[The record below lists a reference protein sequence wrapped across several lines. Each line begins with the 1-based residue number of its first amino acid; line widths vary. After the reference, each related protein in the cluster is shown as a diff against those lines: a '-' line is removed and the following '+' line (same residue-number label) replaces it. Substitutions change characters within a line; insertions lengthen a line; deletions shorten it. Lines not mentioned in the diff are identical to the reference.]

1 MTSVN
6 TNIGALVAQDS
17 MSKAS
22 KEMDQAIARL
32 SSGLR
37 INTAADD
44 AAGMSIASKMEAQ
57 SRGLEQ
63 AIRNS
68 ADAQAMIDTTE
79 GAHDEIT
86 NVLQRLR
93 ELAVQSSNDT
103 NTALD
108 RTFLKAETTALINE
122 IDRIASQT
130 QWNNLNVLDGTF
142 TSKSFQVGAN
152 AGQTI
157 AVTVDTAATASIG
170 AFESTSAADILA
182 AHASNTVTA
191 FAGDITLNGHLGSS
205 TITVATSDS
214 AENIAENTN
223 LVTSSTGITAEG
235 KTYAEFDTVSA
246 DGTVSFTLGD
256 FDGNTAAISAVVTTT
271 DLSALVTSI
280 NSNAGTTG
288 ITASH
293 NGSDKSTVMLH
304 SATGDNITIANFAHS
319 TGSATAKLGAY
330 NFDGAAQ
337 VGSDITLTEAGV
349 AGDTDSSVV
358 TGEVKFSSVK
368 VFTHTHATGEYFD
381 ATTSAT
387 GTINN
392 IATID
397 IGTVAGAK
405 DAIRAIDGALGKIN
419 LSRSDLGAVSN
430 RLDSVISN
438 LSNVSTN
445 TKASMSNIQDA
456 DFASETSKLTRAQIL
471 NQAATSMLAQ
481 ANASKQSVLSLLQ
494 G

>member
-17 MSKAS
+17 MSKAT

-44 AAGMSIASKMEAQ
+44 AAGMSISSKMEAQ

-130 QWNNLNVLDGTF
+130 QWNNQNVLDGTF

-157 AVTVDTAATASIG
+157 AVSVDTAASASIG
-170 AFESTSAADILA
+170 AFESTSTANTLA
-182 AHASNTVTA
+182 SHASNTVTA
-191 FAGDITLNGHLGSS
+191 FAGDITLNGHLGAS

-223 LVTSSTGITAEG
+223 AVTSSTGITAEG
-235 KTYAEFDTVSA
+235 KTYAELKSVSA

-256 FDGNTAAISAVVTTT
+256 FDGNTASISAVVTTT

-288 ITASH
+288 ITATH
-293 NGSDKSTVMLH
+293 NGSDKSTVLLH
-304 SATGDNITIANFAHS
+304 SATGDNITILNYGHT
-319 TGSATAKLGAY
+319 TGSATASWQAY
-330 NFDGAAQ
+330 NFDGDTA
-337 VGSDITLTEAGV
+337 VGSAVTLTEA
-349 AGDTDSSVV
+349 ASDSSVV
-358 TGEVKFSSVK
+358 TGSVKFSSVK
-368 VFTHTHATGEYFD
+368 VFTHSHTTAEYFGG
-381 ATTSAT
+381 TTSAT
-387 GTINN
+387 GAINN

-438 LSNVSTN
+438 LSNVTTN

-456 DFASETSKLTRAQIL
+456 DFAAETSKLTRSQIL

>member
-1 MTSVN
+1 M
-6 TNIGALVAQDS
+6 
-17 MSKAS
+17 
-22 KEMDQAIARL
+22 
-32 SSGLR
+32 
-37 INTAADD
+37 
-44 AAGMSIASKMEAQ
+44 
-57 SRGLEQ
+57 
-63 AIRNS
+63 
-68 ADAQAMIDTTE
+68 
-79 GAHDEIT
+79 
-86 NVLQRLR
+86 
-93 ELAVQSSNDT
+93 
-103 NTALD
+103 
-108 RTFLKAETTALINE
+108 
-122 IDRIASQT
+122 
-130 QWNNLNVLDGTF
+130 NVLDGTF

-170 AFESTSAADILA
+170 AFESTGTA
-182 AHASNTVTA
+182 NTVLATSVAGTA
-191 FAGDITLNGHLGSS
+191 NSSYRFCWRHITLNGHLGAS

-223 LVTSSTGITAEG
+223 AVTSSTGITAEG
-235 KTYAEFDTVSA
+235 KTYAELKSVSA

-256 FDGNTAAISAVVTTT
+256 YDGNTASISAVVTTT

-288 ITASH
+288 ITATH
-293 NGSDKSTVMLH
+293 NGSDKATVLLH
-304 SATGDNITIANFAHS
+304 SATGDNITMGNYNHT
-319 TGSATAKLGAY
+319 TGSATASWQAY
-330 NFDGAAQ
+330 NFDGDTA
-337 VGSDITLTEAGV
+337 VGSAVTLTQAT
-349 AGDTDSSVV
+349 TDSSVV
-358 TGEVKFSSVK
+358 TGVVKFSSVK
-368 VFTHTHATGEYFD
+368 VFTHSHTTGEYFG

-387 GTINN
+387 GAINN

>member
-122 IDRIASQT
+122 IDRISSQT
-130 QWNNLNVLDGTF
+130 QWNNMNVLDGTF
-142 TSKSFQVGAN
+142 SSKSFQVGAN

-170 AFESTSAADILA
+170 AFESTGTAKLLATAVANSTAAV
-182 AHASNTVTA
+182 ST
-191 FAGDITLNGHLGSS
+191 FAGDITLNGHLGAS
-205 TITVATSDS
+205 TITVTANDSVKTIATN
-214 AENIAENTN
+214 ANA
-223 LVTSSTGITAEG
+223 VTSSTGITAEA
-235 KTYAEFDTVSA
+235 KTYAELTAVSA
-246 DGTVSFTLGD
+246 DGTVSFTLTGS
-256 FDGNTAAISAVVTTT
+256 AAASISAVVTTT

-288 ITASH
+288 ITATH
-293 NGSDKSTVMLH
+293 NGTDKSTVLLH
-304 SATGDNITIANFAHS
+304 SATGENIVVVDYVNSAAGTATIDA
-319 TGSATAKLGAY
+319 LD
-330 NFDGAAQ
+330 FDGANA
-337 VGSDITLTEAGV
+337 VGAVTLTSGA
-349 AGDTDSSVV
+349 ATDSNVV
-358 TGEVKFSSVK
+358 TGVIKFSSVK
-368 VFTHTHATGEYFD
+368 VFTHSRTAGDYYTNASE
-381 ATTSAT
+381 TSA
-387 GTINN
+387 INN

-397 IGTVAGAK
+397 IGSVSGAK

-456 DFASETSKLTRAQIL
+456 DFASETSKLTRSQIL

>member
-44 AAGMSIASKMEAQ
+44 AAGMSISSKMEAQ

-130 QWNNLNVLDGTF
+130 QWNNMNVLDGTF
-142 TSKSFQVGAN
+142 ASKSFQVGAN
-152 AGQTI
+152 AGQT
-157 AVTVDTAATASIG
+157 VSVSVDTAATASIG
-170 AFESTSAADILA
+170 AFESTSVANTAASATSA
-182 AHASNTVTA
+182 ATSGFTGN
-191 FAGDITLNGHLGSS
+191 ITLNGHLGAS
-205 TITVATSDS
+205 TLTVATSDS
-214 AENIAENTN
+214 VKTIAAAANA
-223 LVTSSTGITAEG
+223 VTSSTGITAEA
-235 KTYAEFDTVSA
+235 KTYAEFAAVSA
-246 DGTVSFTLGD
+246 NGTVGFTLLGS
-256 FDGNTAAISAVVTTT
+256 ASASIEAVVTTT
-271 DLSALVTSI
+271 DLTALKTSI

-288 ITASH
+288 ITAEF
-293 NGSDKSTVMLH
+293 NGGDKSKLLLH
-304 SATGDNITIANFAHS
+304 SATGENISVADMSHT
-319 TGSATAKLGAY
+319 TGSATATLGAY
-330 NFDGAAQ
+330 DFDGASA
-337 VGSDITLTEAGV
+337 VGSAQTLTEA
-349 AGDTDSSVV
+349 ASDSSAV
-358 TGEVKFSSVK
+358 TGALKLSSVK
-368 VFTHTHATGEYFD
+368 VFTHSQTASKYYTNASETG
-381 ATTSAT
+381 A
-387 GTINN
+387 INN

-397 IGTVAGAK
+397 IGTVSGAK

-430 RLDSVISN
+430 RLDSVMAN

-456 DFASETSKLTRAQIL
+456 DFAAETSKLTRSQIL

>member
-6 TNIGALVAQDS
+6 TNIGALIAQDS

-68 ADAQAMIDTTE
+68 ADAQSMIDTTE
-79 GAHDEIT
+79 GAHVEIT

-122 IDRIASQT
+122 IDRISSQT
-130 QWNNLNVLDGTF
+130 QWNNMNVLDGTF
-142 TSKSFQVGAN
+142 SSKSFQVGAN
-152 AGQTI
+152 AGQT
-157 AVTVDTAATASIG
+157 VSVSVDTAATASIG
-170 AFESTSAADILA
+170 SFESTSTANTLA

-191 FAGDITLNGHLGSS
+191 FAGDITLNGHLGAS

-223 LVTSSTGITAEG
+223 AVTSSTGITAEG
-235 KTYAEFDTVSA
+235 KSYAELDTINA
-246 DGTVSFTLGD
+246 DGTVTFTLGD
-256 FDGNTAAISAVVTTT
+256 FDGNTAAISAVITTT
-271 DLSALVTSI
+271 DLSALVTNI

-293 NGSDKSTVMLH
+293 NGSDKSTVLLH
-304 SATGDNITIANFAHS
+304 SATGDNITLANFAHS
-319 TGSATAKLGAY
+319 TSGSTAKFGAY
-330 NFDGAAQ
+330 NFDGDTA
-337 VGSDITLTEAGV
+337 VGSDVTLTDAG
-349 AGDTDSSVV
+349 TDSSVV
-358 TGEVKFSSVK
+358 TGVVKFSSVK
-368 VFTHTHATGEYFD
+368 VFTHSHTTAEYFGG
-381 ATTSAT
+381 TTSAT
-387 GTINN
+387 GAINN

>member
-6 TNIGALVAQDS
+6 TNIGALIAQDS

-22 KEMDQAIARL
+22 KEMDQSIARL

-63 AIRNS
+63 AIRNAS
-68 ADAQAMIDTTE
+68 DAQSMIDTTE

-122 IDRIASQT
+122 IDRISSQT
-130 QWNNLNVLDGTF
+130 QWNNMNVLDGTF
-142 TSKSFQVGAN
+142 ASKSFQVGAN
-152 AGQTI
+152 AGQT
-157 AVTVDTAATASIG
+157 VSVSVDTAASASIG
-170 AFESTSAADILA
+170 AFESTSTANTLA
-182 AHASNTVTA
+182 SHASDTVTA
-191 FAGDITLNGHLGSS
+191 FDGDITLNGHLGAS

-223 LVTSSTGITAEG
+223 AVTSSTGITAEG
-235 KTYAEFDTVSA
+235 KTYAELKTVSA
-246 DGTVSFTLGD
+246 NGTVSFTLGD

-288 ITASH
+288 ITATH
-293 NGSDKSTVMLH
+293 NGSDKATVLLH
-304 SATGDNITIANFAHS
+304 SATGDNITMLDYNHT
-319 TGSATAKLGAY
+319 TGSATASWQAY
-330 NFDGAAQ
+330 NFDGDTA
-337 VGSDITLTEAGV
+337 VGSAVTLTQGAS
-349 AGDTDSSVV
+349 DSSVV
-358 TGEVKFSSVK
+358 TGSVKFSSVK
-368 VFTHTHATGEYFD
+368 VFTHSHTTGEYFG

-387 GTINN
+387 GAINN

>member
-6 TNIGALVAQDS
+6 TNVGALMAQDG
-17 MSKAS
+17 MTKAS

-37 INTAADD
+37 INNAADD
-44 AAGMSIASKMEAQ
+44 AAGMSIVSKMEAQ

-68 ADAQAMIDTTE
+68 ADAQSMIDTTE
-79 GAHDEIT
+79 GAHVEIT

-93 ELAVQSSNDT
+93 EISVQSANDT

-108 RTFLKAETTALINE
+108 RTFLKAEATALINE
-122 IDRIASQT
+122 IDRITTQT
-130 QWNNLNVLDGTF
+130 QWNNMNVLDGTF
-142 TSKSFQVGAN
+142 SSKQFQVGAN
-152 AGQTI
+152 AGQ
-157 AVTVDTAATASIG
+157 VVSVSVDTTATASIG
-170 AFESTSAADILA
+170 AFESTSTANTLA
-182 AHASNTVTA
+182 AHASNIVSTFT
-191 FAGDITLNGHLGSS
+191 GDITLNGHLGSS

-214 AENIAENTN
+214 AENIAENAN
-223 LVTSSTGITAEG
+223 AVTSSTGITAEG
-235 KTYAEFDTVSA
+235 RTFAQLSAVSA

-256 FDGNTAAISAVVTTT
+256 FDSNTAAISAVVTTT
-271 DLSALVTSI
+271 DLTALKTSI

-288 ITASH
+288 ITAEFV
-293 NGSDKSTVMLH
+293 GTDKSKIMLQ
-304 SATGDNITIANFAHS
+304 SATGDNITIDTYLN
-319 TGSATAKLGAY
+319 SAGGTM
-330 NFDGAAQ
+330 NVEDFDFDGATASGAGQ
-337 VGSDITLTEAGV
+337 NLTSG
-349 AGDTDSSVV
+349 GDDCTVV
-358 TGEVKFSSVK
+358 TGIVKFSSVK
-368 VFTHTHATGEYFD
+368 VFTHSHTTAEYFGNSTTATG
-381 ATTSAT
+381 A
-387 GTINN
+387 INN
-392 IATID
+392 ISTID
-397 IGTVAGAK
+397 VGTIAGAK

>member
-6 TNIGALVAQDS
+6 TNIGALIAQDS

-68 ADAQAMIDTTE
+68 ADAQSMIDTTE

-130 QWNNLNVLDGTF
+130 QWNNMNVLDGTF

-152 AGQTI
+152 AGQT
-157 AVTVDTAATASIG
+157 VSVSVDTAATASIG
-170 AFESTSAADILA
+170 AFETTSTAATATVDTA
-182 AHASNTVTA
+182 AIVNGFS
-191 FAGDITLNGHLGSS
+191 GDITLNGHLGSS
-205 TITVATSDS
+205 TVSVTANDAVGTIAT
-214 AENIAENTN
+214 AAN
-223 LVTSSTGITAEG
+223 LVTSSTGITAEA
-235 KTYAEFDTVSA
+235 KTYAELAAVSA
-246 DGTVSFTLGD
+246 DGTVAFTLG
-256 FDGNTAAISAVVTTT
+256 GSSTASISAVVTTT
-271 DLSALVTSI
+271 DLTALKTSI

-288 ITASH
+288 ITAEF
-293 NGSDKSTVMLH
+293 NGGDKSKLLLH
-304 SATGDNITIANFAHS
+304 SATGENISIKDYDHS
-319 TGSATAKLGAY
+319 TGSATATFGSY
-330 NFDGAAQ
+330 DFDGASA
-337 VGSDITLTEAGV
+337 VGSGVTLTDA
-349 AGDTDSSVV
+349 AADSSVV
-358 TGEVKFSSVK
+358 TGALKFSSVK
-368 VFTHTHATGEYFD
+368 VFTHSHTTAKYYGG
-381 ATTSAT
+381 TTSAT
-387 GTINN
+387 GAINN
-392 IATID
+392 ISTID

-430 RLDSVISN
+430 RLDSVMAN

>member
-79 GAHDEIT
+79 GAHDEIE

-130 QWNNLNVLDGTF
+130 QWNNQNVLDGTF

-157 AVTVDTAATASIG
+157 AVSVDTAATASIG
-170 AFESTSAADILA
+170 AFESTSTANTLA
-182 AHASNTVTA
+182 SHTANTVTA
-191 FAGDITLNGHLGSS
+191 FSGNITLNGHLGAS

-223 LVTSSTGITAEG
+223 AVTSSTGITAEG
-235 KTYAEFDTVSA
+235 KTYAELKSVSA
-246 DGTVSFTLGD
+246 DGTVAFTLGD
-256 FDGNTAAISAVVTTT
+256 YDANTASISAVVTTT

-280 NSNAGTTG
+280 NANAGTTG
-288 ITASH
+288 ITATH
-293 NGSDKSTVMLH
+293 NGSDKSTVLLH
-304 SATGDNITIANFAHS
+304 SATGDNITIKNYDH
-319 TGSATAKLGAY
+319 TTTSATASWQAY
-330 NFDGAAQ
+330 NFDGDTA
-337 VGSDITLTEAGV
+337 VGSAVTLTDA
-349 AGDTDSSVV
+349 ASDSSVV
-358 TGEVKFSSVK
+358 TGVVKFSSVK
-368 VFTHTHATGEYFD
+368 VFTHSHTTGEYFGS
-381 ATTSAT
+381 TTSAT
-387 GTINN
+387 GAINN

>member
-17 MSKAS
+17 MSKAT

-122 IDRIASQT
+122 IDRISSQT
-130 QWNNLNVLDGTF
+130 QWNNQNVLDGTF

-157 AVTVDTAATASIG
+157 SVSVDTAATASIG
-170 AFESTSAADILA
+170 AFESTSTANTLA

-191 FAGDITLNGHLGSS
+191 FAGDITLNGHLGAS

-223 LVTSSTGITAEG
+223 AVTSSTGITAEG
-235 KTYAEFDTVSA
+235 KTYAELKSVSA

-256 FDGNTAAISAVVTTT
+256 FDGNTASISAVVTTT

-288 ITASH
+288 ITATH
-293 NGSDKSTVMLH
+293 NGSDKGTVLLH
-304 SATGDNITIANFAHS
+304 SATGDNITMLNYNHT
-319 TGSATAKLGAY
+319 TGSATAAWQAY
-330 NFDGAAQ
+330 NFDGDTA
-337 VGSDITLTEAGV
+337 VGSAVTLTQG
-349 AGDTDSSVV
+349 GTDSSVV
-358 TGEVKFSSVK
+358 TGVVKFSSVK
-368 VFTHTHATGEYFD
+368 VFTHSHTTGEYFG

-387 GTINN
+387 GAINN

-397 IGTVAGAK
+397 IGTVSGAK

-438 LSNVSTN
+438 LSNVTTN

-456 DFASETSKLTRAQIL
+456 DFAAETSKLTRSQIL